1 MRDPD
6 GRASKT
12 KRKQDASAVQALGHE
27 LTGMKPALLARVPLG
42 DRTREAIDDYRSTKT
57 HEARRR
63 QLQRIGKLMR
73 DEDEFAIRII
83 LADMEVSDP
92 RDIRHLRQVQAW
104 HQRLLQEGQAGLV
117 KLSDAQ
123 AGLAPGLHA
132 RLHSLVADHEAQD
145 PDAAPELFRLLHSQL
160 RF

>member
-1 MRDPD
+1 M
-6 GRASKT
+6 
-12 KRKQDASAVQALGHE
+12 QALGLT
-27 LTGMKPALLARVPLG
+27 LTGMKPALLAQVPLG
-42 DRTREAIDDYRSTKT
+42 ERTREAIEDYRNTKT

-73 DEDEFAIRII
+73 DEDEIAIRIV
-83 LADMEVSDP
+83 LAELEVSDP

-104 HQRLLQEGQAGLV
+104 QQRLVLEGQAGLV

-123 AGLAPGLHA
+123 RGLAPGLHA
-132 RLHSLVADHEAQD
+132 RLHSLVADLEAHD